1 MKNLIM
7 ISAAIFAF
15 AGFSFAQKGIDKQT
29 NTIKEQSSTSKTGNE
44 SAQTYSWGK
53 DKTKIR
59 NLLENPYPLNSRRD
73 VLIETIVEQLK
84 NKSLIVDETAS
95 RFEDGLIVT
104 QPYTFSKGAI
114 LTKIE
119 LNRYAVIPD
128 SESTWTRGRFSLTI
142 EVKSLDGIKN
152 NVYVTAKV
160 EGRSGNGLFTEW
172 STLQSKGIAEDEF
185 LSELVQN
192 VTGDLSEDERRP

>member
-7 ISAAIFAF
+7 ISVAIIVF

-29 NTIKEQSSTSKTGNE
+29 NTIKEQSNSSKTKNE
-44 SAQTYSWGK
+44 TARTYSWGK

-73 VLIETIVEQLK
+73 VLIETVVEQLK
-84 NKSLIVDETAS
+84 NHSLIIDEAAS

-114 LTKIE
+114 LTKTE
-119 LNRYAVIPD
+119 LNRYAVVPD
-128 SESTWTRGRFSLTI
+128 SGSTWTRGRFSLTI
-142 EVKSLDGIKN
+142 DVKSLDGIKN

-172 STLQSKGIAEDEF
+172 STLQSSGIAEDEF
-185 LSELVQN
+185 LSELVQS